1 MNISLTK
8 TESGDQELCQYEGVL
23 PWDEESRVLVN
34 GGCSEDDFT
43 VEISSRVFGGQH
55 LGVTKD
61 GEVHEIEDSRNRRG
75 KSISFSDT
83 KLQDIIEDVHEN
95 TDVDNDIS
103 DIISHTFRS
112 RKHSRREIREA
123 RSFNVY

>member
-23 PWDEESRVLVN
+23 PWDEESQVLVN

-112 RKHSRREIREA
+112 SKHSRRKISEA
-123 RSFNVY
+123 PSFSVY